1 MLTKNHRMKF
11 VPIRTK
17 KNNMKRGFK
26 ILLILTILINTNIG
40 FSQPGD
46 TLKRLSPDEFLT
58 WVKQYHPFAKQAG
71 LLVEQAEAELL
82 ATRGMFDP
90 MVYYTNEQK
99 TFDEKNYYNYSNLS
113 MKVPTWFGVEI
124 GAGLENNTGEFTN
137 PEFSLGQT
145 GYAGLSVPLAKNL
158 LMDKRRAALQQ
169 SKLFVSMSESEKR
182 LTLNDLLFDA
192 IAMYWQWANDYQLYL
207 IFYDAVKTN
216 EQRYNQIRI
225 TVEQGDRAGV
235 DSTEALTQ
243 LLNFKYLQNEA
254 FLRFTNTTYAL
265 SNFLWSENEQP
276 IILKPDVIP
285 SVLPENADP
294 FSKPYTPLDE
304 MLQRAQTEH
313 PKLRIYDN
321 KLDILEV
328 ERRLKFQSLLP
339 TVNLKYNALSENYEF
354 WKGWNSTMF
363 DNNYKF
369 GAEIGLPL
377 LLRQGRGDY
386 RGAKIKIR
394 STELEQS
401 AVRVEIGNKVRQYY
415 NELVNLLEQI
425 RINERAY
432 AAYRRV
438 FEVEVSKFNLGES
451 TLFILNNRE
460 LKVLESRQ
468 KLAELKAKFFKA
480 AYGVEWA
487 AGILQ

>member
-1 MLTKNHRMKF
+1 MNPVLFGADHMVHYRKVMTSC
-11 VPIRTK
+11 VCA
-17 KNNMKRGFK
+17 
-26 ILLILTILINTNIG
+26 LI
-40 FSQPGD
+40 FYVQAFAQPSD
-46 TLKRLSPDEFLT
+46 TLSRLSPDQFLA
-58 WVKQYHPFAKQAG
+58 WVKQFHPLAKQAS
-71 LLVEQAEAELL
+71 LFVDQAEAELL

-90 MVYYTNEQK
+90 MVYYVNDQK
-99 TFDEKNYYNYSNLS
+99 TFDNKNYFNYTNLQL
-113 MKVPTWFGVEI
+113 KVPTWFGMEL
-124 GAGLENNTGEFTN
+124 GAGLEKNVGDFTN
-137 PEFSLGQT
+137 PEFSPGQSS
-145 GYAGLSVPLAKNL
+145 YAGLSVPLAKNL
-158 LMDKRRAALQQ
+158 LIDKRRAALQQ
-169 SKLFVSMSESEKR
+169 AKIFVSLSESEKR
-182 LTLNDLLFDA
+182 LAINDLLFDA
-192 IAMYWQWANDYQLYL
+192 ISMYWQWANDYQLYL
-207 IFYDAVKTN
+207 IFNDAVRTN
-216 EQRYNQIRI
+216 EQRYGQIRI

-243 LLNFKYLQNEA
+243 LLNFKYLQNDA
-254 FLRFTNTTYAL
+254 YLRFSNSTFAL
-265 SNFLWSENEQP
+265 SNFLWSEAEQP
-276 IILKPDVIP
+276 IVLKSSVIP
-285 SVLPENADP
+285 SVIPEKADP
-294 FSKPYTPLDE
+294 FLRPYTPLDE

-313 PKLRIYDN
+313 PKLRIYND
-321 KLDILEV
+321 KIDMLDV

-339 TVNLKYNALSENYEF
+339 TVNLKYNALAEGYEF
-354 WKGWNSTMF
+354 WKGWNSTML

-401 AVRVEIGNKVRQYY
+401 AVKVEIDNKVKQYY

-432 AAYRRV
+432 AAYQRV
-438 FEVEVSKFNLGES
+438 FEVELQKFNLGES

-460 LKVLESRQ
+460 IKVLESRQ

-487 AGILQ
+487 AGLLQ